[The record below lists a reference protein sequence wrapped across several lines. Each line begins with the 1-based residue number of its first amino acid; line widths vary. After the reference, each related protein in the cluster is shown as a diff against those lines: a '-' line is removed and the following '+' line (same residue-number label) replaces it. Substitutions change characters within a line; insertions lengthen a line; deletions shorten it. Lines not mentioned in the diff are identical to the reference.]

1 MQIVI
6 NFSDIDLN
14 DWVGDYDSELP
25 TLKDVFKGEILD
37 KFVEKI
43 NYDEQIRKYIKE
55 QINEGLWKK
64 VYDFKD
70 DAAIEVITKQC
81 IEEKLKQTG
90 SFIFLNDY
98 AAKVEGVVE
107 NYLKKYPNKIEKA
120 VEASVRYNIE
130 RCLDELYKGSRMREF
145 IDIEKLSAHIH
156 TVLCKEMVGEDNG

>member
-6 NFSDIDLN
+6 NFSDIDLA
-14 DWVGDYDSELP
+14 DWIEYNPETEQV
-25 TLKDVFKGEILD
+25 TLKDIFKGEILN

-43 NYDEQIRKYIKE
+43 DYDYQIRTYIKE

-64 VYDFKD
+64 IYNFKD

-90 SFIFLNDY
+90 SFVFLNDY

-107 NYLKKYPNKIEKA
+107 NYFKKYPDKIEKA
-120 VEASVRYNIE
+120 VQLSVRYQIE
-130 RCLDELYKGSRMREF
+130 KCLDELYKGSKMRDF
-145 IDIEKLSAHIH
+145 LDTGKLTAYIH
-156 TVLCKEMVGEDNG
+156 KVLSEVKAGEG